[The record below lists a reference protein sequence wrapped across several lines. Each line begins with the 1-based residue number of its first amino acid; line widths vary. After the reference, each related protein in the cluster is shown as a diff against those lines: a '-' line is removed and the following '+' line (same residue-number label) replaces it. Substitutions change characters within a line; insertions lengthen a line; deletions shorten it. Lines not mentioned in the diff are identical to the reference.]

1 MRQFTYIAIIGL
13 SILFTNCKS
22 NKETTDETASKATT
36 PIRVT
41 SVQITSI
48 GEEITLNAVSVFQQ
62 KNVVKGT
69 AGGYIAQVYVKIG
82 DVVKAGKILYILK
95 TKEAEALNNLSQKDS
110 TFHFKGEMVIKA
122 PASGV
127 ITELDKSSND
137 YVADGEQL
145 CVIAQ
150 QNSFVFQLSVP
161 FEQNKYVYIGE
172 NCSLL
177 LPDSTI
183 VSGTITSKLAS
194 VDAVSQ
200 TQNYVIKPNSSRYLP
215 ENLVATVQ
223 ITKNAKQHAQVVD
236 KNCVL
241 TDETVEN
248 FWVMKL
254 INDSIAV
261 KVPIIKGISTDT
273 HVEILSPKFSK
284 DDRLINTGNYGLPD
298 TANVKITQN

>member
-1 MRQFTYIAIIGL
+1 M
-13 SILFTNCKS
+13 
-22 NKETTDETASKATT
+22 
-36 PIRVT
+36 
-41 SVQITSI
+41 
-48 GEEITLNAVSVFQQ
+48 
-62 KNVVKGT
+62 
-69 AGGYIAQVYVKIG
+69 
-82 DVVKAGKILYILK
+82 
-95 TKEAEALNNLSQKDS
+95 
-110 TFHFKGEMVIKA
+110 
-122 PASGV
+122 
-127 ITELDKSSND
+127 
-137 YVADGEQL
+137 
-145 CVIAQ
+145 
-150 QNSFVFQLSVP
+150 FQLSVP